1 MNYKKKKIVLALF
14 LVLLIT
20 SYEKIMALTATPG
33 TSFVGGG
40 GGSYSVS
47 SDGNGQLPEYKT
59 RTFLVTLVDEN
70 GKKVDGTN
78 SVYYRDSTNKD
89 FRLISSGMPCSYK
102 YSTASFKCKEYET
115 DLTGDGKT
123 YINSMDII
131 GQKFQ
136 DVVSQRKKIY
146 KLSGGTNYD
155 FVTSFLYHSDFLD
168 SKEGY
173 YDIDDSHWSQKRQEI
188 AGKNYF
194 ILIEPVY
201 EYYLKG
207 STYFGTSTEL
217 ARELLKL
224 GYEPWNLTAEF
235 TYNIGINLYVTQE
248 KAKTLGYKRIT
259 KGYMRMI
266 NGGANAGVP
275 AKEWQAIASPEYG
288 NGMGI
293 IKLSDR
299 IKKTTDIDIHIRQ
312 ENCASEGE
320 TRSNGI
326 IDFNLE
332 IPTSTSIT
340 YEQLNNAGVEL
351 EKYETTDGK
360 IICYDNIKYDFS
372 NTINSLN
379 DVEAKIHSY
388 MDIKNG
394 TVTITRYCYVSTKT
408 QGYDSMIEFANNFDD
423 YNNLKIPIN
432 IFGTTVDLEK
442 KENDI
447 EEDTSEGKNLVNRFG
462 RYEGV
467 YIVRNT
473 ITFGYKNNNS
483 KIYIKSDPTKK
494 DSEYIDSYIDFSNVS
509 YGYSTKL
516 LENAKDGK
524 TYNLNSMNTILHMN
538 VNSSSGGKK
547 CEFKTKIA
555 GDAQEKIK
563 FRTISLN
570 NPFPSRDASSRL
582 PGSNWLGADNYV
594 RTYINHN
601 RGVNGSEV
609 YNKEPIYTI
618 TLTPSQM
625 IKIREYNKKHN
636 YSDIDLNCVGENNT
650 SCLSTFLRTTIDKK
664 NITGSCMINSD
675 NIISDPNGIAKYDR
689 NSLVNLLIN
698 VNENNILKYN
708 YTSEDLNMDFNKD
721 GLLTLRDEYIY
732 DNASK
737 TTNYYTC
744 ADKTYENSG
753 YIKEVSNNE

>member
-47 SDGNGQLPEYKT
+47 SDWNGQLPEYKT

-102 YSTASFKCKEYET
+102 YSTDSFKCKEYET

-155 FVTSFLYHSDFLD
+155 FVTSFLYHSDLLD

-312 ENCASEGE
+312 ENCAVEGE
-320 TRSNGI
+320 TRPNGI
-326 IDFNLE
+326 ISFELDMDKNKFENFMDSGIEFE
-332 IPTSTSIT
+332 I
-340 YEQLNNAGVEL
+340 
-351 EKYETTDGK
+351 ETISDQK
-360 IICYDNIKYDFS
+360 ISCYDNIKYDFS
-372 NTINSLN
+372 NIINKLN
-379 DVEAKIHSY
+379 SSNYEAKAHSY
-388 MDIKNG
+388 VDIGNG
-394 TVTITRYCYVSTKT
+394 VVTVTRYC
-408 QGYDSMIEFANNFDD
+408 QIRMNEALYDSAIDFAKNFED
-423 YNNLKIPIN
+423 YEKMKIPLN
-432 IFGTTVDLEK
+432 IFGETINLET
-442 KENDI
+442 I
-447 EEDTSEGKNLVNRFG
+447 EKNIEIDTSKITNKFSVINGI
-462 RYEGV
+462 YE
-467 YIVRNT
+467 IKNT

-516 LENAKDGK
+516 LENATDGK
-524 TYNLNSMNTILHMN
+524 TYNLNSKNIIFHMN

-636 YSDIDLNCVGENNT
+636 YSDLDLNCVGENNT